1 MTAKDRTVATLN
13 QAKGIGL
20 KPSLYPRAS
29 QQTLWTWTTIE
40 RNMALGVWRG
50 LPGQTASVLNL
61 LPIAK
66 MKTMTKINL
75 GRKGLAYCSSWL
87 VPLLSDTA

>member
-29 QQTLWTWTTIE
+29 QQTLWTWMTIE
-40 RNMALGVWRG
+40 RTVVLGVWRG
-50 LPGQTASVLNL
+50 LPGQTASVLNV

-66 MKTMTKINL
+66 VKTMSNINL
-75 GRKGLAYCSSWL
+75 GGKGLCDL
-87 VPLLSDTA
+87 